1 MLFQNSFIGTS
12 LNYKRFGKAKH
23 HFLKGEND
31 VFSCVQ
37 IFIIHICSNHFLFI
51 VYCPFDS
58 QTIGGKGCG
67 IVEVYL
73 QLLFRTV
80 FLYLLIL
87 IVFRLMGKREVGE
100 LSIMDIVV
108 FVLIAECV
116 AFAIEDVDKPLFQNV
131 FPILLLLAIQYLNSL
146 LALKS
151 KKIRDLI
158 DGDPSIIIKDG
169 MINQE
174 EMRKQRYNL
183 DDLFQQMREERIA
196 SVQQIKYAF
205 LEPSGKLSIFL
216 KSDDPLIFPLI
227 VDGYVVERHLQFIQK
242 DKNWL
247 IKNLKKKGF
256 ENTED
261 IFYCCYENNELHVQ
275 LKASTKKRA

>member
-1 MLFQNSFIGTS
+1 M
-12 LNYKRFGKAKH
+12 
-23 HFLKGEND
+23 
-31 VFSCVQ
+31 
-37 IFIIHICSNHFLFI
+37 
-51 VYCPFDS
+51 
-58 QTIGGKGCG
+58 
-67 IVEVYL
+67 VEIYL

-116 AFAIEDVDKPLFQNV
+116 AFAIEDVNKPLFQNV
-131 FPILLLLAIQYLNSL
+131 FPILLLLGIQYLNSL

-151 KKIRDLI
+151 KKVRDLI
-158 DGDPSIIIKDG
+158 DGDPSIIVENGI
-169 MINQE
+169 INQE

-196 SVQQIKYAF
+196 SVQKIKYAF
-205 LEPSGKLSIFL
+205 LEPSGRLSIFL
-216 KSDDPLIFPLI
+216 NDDDSLIFPLI
-227 VDGYVVERHLQFIQK
+227 VDGYIVERHLQFIQK
-242 DKNWL
+242 DKDWL
-247 IKNLKKKGF
+247 IESLKKKGY

-261 IFYCCYENNELHVQ
+261 IFYCCYENYDLHVQ
-275 LKASTKKRA
+275 LKASRENGT